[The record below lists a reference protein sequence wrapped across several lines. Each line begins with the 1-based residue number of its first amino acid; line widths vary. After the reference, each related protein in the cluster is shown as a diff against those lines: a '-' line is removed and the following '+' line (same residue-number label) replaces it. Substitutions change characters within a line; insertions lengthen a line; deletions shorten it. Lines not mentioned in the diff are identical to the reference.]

1 MLLLLPNLDMGGTGT
16 GQDEP
21 AAAAAGSP
29 KDIKTLQSWQ
39 LLAKR
44 T

>member
-16 GQDEP
+16 GQDDP
-21 AAAAAGSP
+21 VAAAGTP
-29 KDIKTLQSWQ
+29 KDIKTLQSWW